1 MAAIDCSDRYASA
14 EMSLIVHYLFL
25 QVVLLH
31 PSWSKEDSAI
41 LTASCNTPT
50 PDIQSFCQQNQPQN
64 QADCQI
70 FLIRAIQRR
79 CTTWLDS
86 DHVKI
91 PVSFEADPVTSCAL
105 PMTVDNKPVCVL
117 TKERAVR
124 MNRSNIQQFGR
135 FTCQRSKLDAS
146 QCDILIRAIHNT
158 SQREQQERR
167 LQDRESSSV
176 NSNTFIHPKGDI
188 SWYYQPLVGSI
199 DGSQH
204 NKNNML
210 SLTWKRNDHNTL
222 FPTALSTQPHTMLP
236 YGTLRITTTAASNI
250 DAICLLIQRHG
261 DITSNSKLL
270 HLGCFHVQTMKKEDQ
285 TTNVLVGNIP
295 YGPHR
300 LIIDGFRFRD
310 QTRLAREVAH
320 VSVVAQI
327 KKGMVSHPSFATCK
341 AYHES
346 KTTLP
351 TLPASL
357 SLLTLV
363 HRGKLALQNALQ
375 SWQKSGLLNTV
386 AARIAY
392 VQNYSPNT
400 IKIDTRV
407 LLLESYNFTIVGLPT
422 QQGIGLGIS
431 HGIEYCN
438 TSHVLFVEEDFVVDT
453 TGTNIVRVVQQALG
467 NVQSQTLD
475 VVRLRS
481 TFRPGTPNCANVWK
495 GHPANEMTS
504 DINLL
509 STLDSAVANSNDT
522 TWNSTAVWA
531 CGEGERNLCAF
542 SSHASWT
549 NNPFLVERRW
559 FLKHIAAVAA
569 VDATK
574 TLEAAVSFSPGVWSK
589 QCFVVGQSMIKG
601 GFTHMDLDKNQ
612 YEQTVCPDLLHVQ

>member
-1 MAAIDCSDRYASA
+1 MTHITSMTIR
-14 EMSLIVHYLFL
+14 LFL
-25 QVVLLH
+25 YVLFLH
-31 PSWSKEDSAI
+31 PSWSEEDSTI
-41 LTASCNTPT
+41 LTASCNTPKL
-50 PDIQSFCQQNQPQN
+50 DIHSFCQQNQPHSI
-64 QADCQI
+64 DGCTTY
-70 FLIRAIQRR
+70 LLPMIQRR

-105 PMTVDNKPVCVL
+105 PMTVDNTPVCVL
-117 TKERAVR
+117 TKERAVH
-124 MNRSNIQQFGR
+124 MNRSTIQQLGR
-135 FTCQRSKLDAS
+135 STCQRSKLDAS
-146 QCDILIRAIHNT
+146 QCDVLIRAIHNT
-158 SQREQQERR
+158 SQREQMER
-167 LQDRESSSV
+167 QSKDRESSSV

-188 SWYYQPLVGSI
+188 SWYYQPSVGSI
-199 DGSQH
+199 DGPQN
-204 NKNNML
+204 NKNML
-210 SLTWKRNDHNTL
+210 SLSWKRNDYNTL
-222 FPTALSTQPHTMLP
+222 PPTTLSTQPHTMLP

-261 DITSNSKLL
+261 DITSSAIPL
-270 HLGCFHVQTMKKEDQ
+270 HLGCLHVQTMKKEDQ

-300 LIIDGFRFRD
+300 LIVDGFRFRD
-310 QTRLAREVAH
+310 QTRLVREVAH

-327 KKGMVSHPSFATCK
+327 KKGLVSHPSFATCK

-351 TLPASL
+351 TLPALPASL

-375 SWQKSGLLNTV
+375 SWQKSGLLKTV

-407 LLLESYNFTIVGLPT
+407 LLLEAYNFTIIGLPT
-422 QQGIGLGIS
+422 QQGIGPGIS
-431 HGIEYCN
+431 RGIGYCN

-453 TGTNIVRVVQQALG
+453 TGTSIVRVVQQALG
-467 NVQSQTLD
+467 NVQSQILD

-481 TFRPGTPNCANVWK
+481 PFHPGTPNCANVWK

-509 STLDSAVANSNDT
+509 STLDSAVANRNDT
-522 TWNSTAVWA
+522 TWNSTAVWT
-531 CGEGERNLCAF
+531 CGEGDRNLCAF

-589 QCFVVGQSMIKG
+589 HCFVVGQSMIKG

-612 YEQTVCPDLLHVQ
+612 YEQTVCPDLM